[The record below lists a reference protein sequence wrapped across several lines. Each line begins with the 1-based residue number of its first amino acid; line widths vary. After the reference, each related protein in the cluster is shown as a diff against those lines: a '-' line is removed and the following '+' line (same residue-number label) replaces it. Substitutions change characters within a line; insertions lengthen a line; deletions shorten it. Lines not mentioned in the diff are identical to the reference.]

1 MTKSNKTYVSIIVP
15 VYNTEKYLRQC
26 VDSILNQSFKD
37 FELLLVDDGSKDA
50 SGTICD
56 DYAAHDDRVRVWH
69 QENQGVSVA
78 RNVGLEH
85 AQGEWIYFPDSDDII
100 VENAFETMIKMVSDS
115 VDYVICGYEVYD
127 EDGNCTYA
135 ITERN
140 QRVITREDALME
152 MFAPTD
158 YRYQG
163 YLWNKLFR
171 ASIIKDNN
179 LRFVKGIKFN
189 EDRLYDVEY
198 LCRIKGNVAY
208 STTPVYH
215 YIERSNSAMASLTQ
229 RFNPYYLTDL
239 DAFVKMGGALRKHH
253 LGRKL
258 RKAHW
263 RAMQSSASRLYSM
276 CSMFGVLNLRWC
288 YKIEGRLMKGF
299 GPFLYLMRWVAK
311 IYVYVKKLVIGKK

>member
-1 MTKSNKTYVSIIVP
+1 MSQEPKISIIVP

-37 FELLLVDDGSKDA
+37 FELLLIDDGSKDA

-56 DYAAHDDRVRVWH
+56 EYATKDKRVRVWH

-100 VENAFETMIKMVSDS
+100 VEDAFETMIKMVSDS
-115 VDYVICGYEVYD
+115 VDYVMCGYEVYD
-127 EDGNCTYA
+127 ENGNCTYA

-140 QRVITREDALME
+140 QRVITREEALVE

-171 ASIIKDNN
+171 ASIIKDNH

-198 LCRIKGNVAY
+198 LCRIKGNVVY
-208 STTPVYH
+208 STTPVYQ
-215 YIERSNSAMASLTQ
+215 YIERSNSAMSSLTQ
-229 RFNPYYLTDL
+229 RFNPYFLTDL
-239 DAFVKMGGALRKHH
+239 DAFVKMGDALRA
-253 LGRKL
+253 GRYSK
-258 RKAHW
+258 KIMDAHADSMHYSVC
-263 RAMQSSASRLYSM
+263 RYYSM
-276 CSMFGVLNLRWC
+276 CHQFSSTSTDKLWKVETRFIKGVGLKKYIHYRTEKVKR
-288 YKIEGRLMKGF
+288 KIN
-299 GPFLYLMRWVAK
+299 
-311 IYVYVKKLVIGKK
+311 KLCKNS